1 MPSTYVAIDLET
13 TGLDPNRESI
23 IEIGAVTF
31 SRGQIHDEW
40 SSLVNPLQPI
50 PEFITN
56 LTGIN
61 QKMVDDA
68 PAIFSLRSQIKQV
81 LGDHILVGH
90 NVSFDLGFLR
100 AENLALGNHRLDT
113 LTLAS
118 ILMPGAGRYGLNALA
133 NTLQLP
139 RPPGSQAHRALDDAR
154 RAADLFMALQQLALE
169 LDFDILNEI
178 TQSGN
183 NLGWPETIFFEDAL
197 RAIGSAAFGSTT
209 GSRLARLFQPAKP
222 DSRQLAP
229 AKEPREIDLETISA
243 MLQPGGNFSRH
254 FTDYEYRPQQVEM
267 LDSVIQAFNYGQH
280 LIVEAGTGTGKSI
293 GYLLPAA
300 FWASENNRRVVVST
314 NTINLQDQ
322 LLNKDLP
329 ELGRILP
336 FEVRGAVLKGK
347 RNYLCTRLF
356 QQMRHSGPGNADEM
370 VLYARLLVW
379 LPHSATGDTAEIT
392 QRTPGERLAWDR
404 LNAEN
409 DACTAEKCAQEGCPL
424 HYARRH
430 AEQSHILVVN
440 HALLLADVAA
450 SNRVLPEYVDLII
463 DEAHHLES
471 AVTNGLS
478 FRADRRFLESLL
490 DEVNKPRAG
499 LVADMQRRVATLP
512 DELSLVFDNQAIR
525 LRESGQLANVRLE
538 EFFSSLDYFLNQFV
552 NRRSQYSEQVR
563 FTEAVRTQPD
573 YDEVVI
579 SWDNLNKLLKI
590 IGEGLGKLAGGVADV
605 SDAYDI
611 EDAEE
616 LRLALVSLARNTEE
630 TRFNIDA
637 MFTKPVEEMIYWAEV
652 FKSRISLN
660 AAPLNI
666 GPLVEQHIF
675 NAKETVVL
683 TSATLQTSAP
693 SSNGEQSF
701 NYLKDRL
708 HAQHA
713 EELSVGSPFNYK
725 SSTLV
730 YLPTDIP
737 EPKQP
742 GYQRYVNQAIIDLAI
757 ALDGRTM
764 VLFTSYSQLRSTAQA
779 IEQPLANAGLSLLSQ
794 AEGGSRQRLLEQFK
808 MEDSRSVLLGT
819 RSFWEGVD
827 VPGRALQAVMIA
839 KLPFDVPSDPVF
851 SARSE
856 TFDYPFF
863 EYSIPEAVLRFR
875 QGFGRLIRRQNDEGV
890 VVILDKRVL
899 TKRYGQAFIEAL
911 PECTILRQRID
922 RLGEL
927 SVRWMNREKDH

>member
-1 MPSTYVAIDLET
+1 
-13 TGLDPNRESI
+13 
-23 IEIGAVTF
+23 
-31 SRGQIHDEW
+31 
-40 SSLVNPLQPI
+40 
-50 PEFITN
+50 
-56 LTGIN
+56 
-61 QKMVDDA
+61 MVDDA
-68 PAIFSLRSQIKQV
+68 PAIFSLRSQIKRV

-90 NVSFDLGFLR
+90 NVAFDLGFLR
-100 AENLALGNHRLDT
+100 AEDLALGNHRLDT
-113 LTLAS
+113 ITLAS
-118 ILMPGAGRYGLNALA
+118 ILMPGAGKYSLNALA
-133 NTLQLP
+133 NTLKLP
-139 RPPGSQAHRALDDAR
+139 RPPGSRAHRALDDAR
-154 RAADLFMALQQLALE
+154 RTADLFMALQQFALE

-178 TQSGN
+178 AQSGN
-183 NLGWPETIFFEDAL
+183 NLGWPETVFFEDTL
-197 RAIGSAAFGSTT
+197 RAIGRGAIISTT
-209 GSRLARLFQPAKP
+209 SGGRLARLFQPAKP
-222 DSRQLAP
+222 DGRPLVP
-229 AKEPREIDLETISA
+229 ADEPGEIDLETIST

-254 FTDYEYRPQQVEM
+254 FPDYEYRPQQVEM
-267 LDSVIQAFNYGQH
+267 LDSVTQAFNYGQH

-300 FWASENNRRVVVST
+300 FWASENKRRVVVST

-329 ELGRILP
+329 ELQRILP
-336 FEVRGAVLKGK
+336 FEVRTAVLKGK

-370 VLYARLLVW
+370 TLYARLLVW

-392 QRTPGERLAWDR
+392 RRTPGERLAWDR

-409 DACTAEKCAQEGCPL
+409 DACTAEKCSQEGCPL
-424 HYARRH
+424 HYARRR

-440 HALLLADVAA
+440 HALLLADVATA
-450 SNRVLPEYVDLII
+450 NRVLPVYVDLII

-478 FRADRRFLESLL
+478 FRAERRYLESLL

-499 LVADMQRRVATLP
+499 LVADMQRRAAALP
-512 DELSLVFDNQAIR
+512 DELSSVFDNQAIR

-538 EFFSSLDYFLNQFV
+538 EFFSSLVYFLNQFV
-552 NRRSQYSEQVR
+552 NRRSQYAEQVR

-590 IGEGLGKLAGGVADV
+590 IGEGLGKLASGVADV

-616 LRLALVSLARNTEE
+616 LRLALVSLARDTEE
-630 TRFNIDA
+630 TRFNLDA
-637 MFTKPVEEMIYWAEV
+637 MFAKPVEEMIYWAEV
-652 FKSRISLN
+652 FKNRISLH

-675 NAKETVVL
+675 HAKETVVL

-701 NYLKDRL
+701 DYLKDRL
-708 HAQHA
+708 YAQHA
-713 EELSVGSPFNYK
+713 EELSVGSPFDYEA
-725 SSTLV
+725 STLV

-737 EPKQP
+737 EPRQP
-742 GYQRYVNQAIIDLAI
+742 GYQRYVNQAIIDVAK
-757 ALDGRTM
+757 ALGGRTM
-764 VLFTSYSQLRSTAQA
+764 VLFTSYSQLQSTAQA
-779 IEQPLANAGLSLLSQ
+779 VEQQLANAGLSLLSQ
-794 AEGGSRQRLLEQFK
+794 AEGGSRQQILEQFK

-827 VPGRALQAVMIA
+827 VPGKALQAVMIA

-851 SARSE
+851 AARSE
-856 TFDYPFF
+856 SFDYPFF

-875 QGFGRLIRRQNDEGV
+875 QGFGRLIRRQDDEGV

-899 TKRYGQAFIEAL
+899 TKRYGQAFLDAL
-911 PECTILRQRID
+911 PGCTILRQRID

-927 SVRWMNREKDH
+927 TARWMNRERDH